1 MRFIIAAYF
10 LSAISATVFAAGKGG
25 QPPPTEPNCLAVYNA
40 CSGAGYIV
48 GDAKEGNGLWRD
60 CVTPLMT
67 GNPPPKP
74 PPAGVTL
81 PAKTPQLAQQI
92 ATCHKNHPKFGMGH

>member
-1 MRFIIAAYF
+1 MRFLVACILTVIFSTLAY
-10 LSAISATVFAAGKGG
+10 AAGKGG
-25 QPPPTEPNCLAVYNA
+25 PPPTEPNCLAVYNA
-40 CSGAGYIV
+40 CLGGGYIV

-67 GNPPPKP
+67 GNPAPKP
-74 PPAGVTL
+74 PPAGVTF
-81 PAKTPQLAQQI
+81 PAKTAQLTQQI